1 MFQELSG
8 GPLPNGRY
16 PDITLAI
23 FPHLREFIVVD
34 TRGLTA
40 TVSLLP
46 TEEVF
51 TDEYYRMV
59 ESEFSG
65 VLREGGER
73 PFLHLMHL
81 PNQVDDIVR
90 GVAMHHILD
99 RLGVDFHDEERLPE
113 VVVFVISGPTLAIPT
128 EQVVSGFSEMLTGK
142 LAPAEVERWT
152 AELGRLIEQETRA
165 FPAMGEALGE
175 TMTDESLDP
184 YYIWQN
190 RN

>member
-16 PDITLAI
+16 PEIILAI
-23 FPHLREFIVVD
+23 FPHLREFMVVD
-34 TRGLTA
+34 TRGATPSVRMLT
-40 TVSLLP
+40 
-46 TEEVF
+46 TEDVF
-51 TDEYYRMV
+51 TDDYYRTV
-59 ESEFSG
+59 ENEFAS

-81 PNQVDDIVR
+81 PNQVDDLVR
-90 GVAMHHILD
+90 GVAMHYILE
-99 RLGVDFHDEERLPE
+99 RLEVDVHDEENLPE
-113 VVVFVISGPTLAIPT
+113 VVVFVISGPTLAIPS
-128 EQVVSGFSEMLTGK
+128 EQVVSGFSDMLAGK
-142 LAPAEVERWT
+142 LDAIDVERWT
-152 AELGRLIEQETRA
+152 KELGKLIELETRA
-165 FPAMGEALGE
+165 FPVAGEALGE

>member
-23 FPHLREFIVVD
+23 FPHLQEFVVVD
-34 TRGLTA
+34 TRGQSA
-40 TVSLLP
+40 EVRLLS

-51 TDEYYRMV
+51 NDEYYRTV
-59 ESEFSG
+59 ESEFAAA
-65 VLREGGER
+65 LREGGDR

-90 GVAMHHILD
+90 GVAMHYILEK
-99 RLGVDFHDEERLPE
+99 LGVDYHDEDQLPE

-128 EQVVSGFSEMLTGK
+128 DQVVAGFSEMLSGK
-142 LAPAEVERWT
+142 LDSADVDRWSR
-152 AELGRLIEQETRA
+152 EISRLIEQESQA
-165 FPAMGEALGE
+165 FPAAGDALGE

>member
-34 TRGLTA
+34 TRGTGAAVRKL
-40 TVSLLP
+40 S
-46 TEEVF
+46 TEDVF
-51 TDEYYRMV
+51 TDDYYRAV

-65 VLREGGER
+65 VLREGNER

-81 PNQVDDIVR
+81 PNQVDDLVR
-90 GVAMHHILD
+90 GVAMHFILE
-99 RLGVDFHDEERLPE
+99 RLGVDIHDEENLPE
-113 VVVFVISGPTLAIPT
+113 VVVFVISGPTLAIPAD
-128 EQVVSGFSEMLTGK
+128 QVVAGFSELLTGK
-142 LAPAEVERWT
+142 LDPVEVDRWNR
-152 AELGRLIEQETRA
+152 ELSSLIELETRA
-165 FPAMGEALGE
+165 FPATNDVLGE
-175 TMTDESLDP
+175 SMTDESLDP

>member
-34 TRGLTA
+34 TRGRSAAVAVMSTDA
-40 TVSLLP
+40 
-46 TEEVF
+46 VF
-51 TDEYYRMV
+51 NDEYYRAV
-59 ESEFSG
+59 ESEFASA
-65 VLREGGER
+65 LREGGER
-73 PFLHLMHL
+73 PFLHLMQL

-90 GVAMHHILD
+90 GVAMNFILE
-99 RLGVDFHDEERLPE
+99 RLGVDFHDDENLPE
-113 VVVFVISGPTLAIPT
+113 VVVFVISGPTLAIPAQ
-128 EQVVSGFSEMLTGK
+128 QVVAGFSELLSGR
-142 LAPAEVERWT
+142 LDAAEVERWT
-152 AELGRLIEQETRA
+152 GELSRLIEQETRA
-165 FPAMGEALGE
+165 FPVTNEALGE
-175 TMTDESLDP
+175 SMTDESLDP

>member
-34 TRGLTA
+34 TRGPHA
-40 TVSLLP
+40 TVALLS

-51 TDEYYRMV
+51 TDDYYRAV
-59 ESEFSG
+59 ESEFAS
-65 VLREGGER
+65 VLREGNER

-81 PNQVDDIVR
+81 PNQVDDLVR
-90 GVAMHHILD
+90 GVAMHFILE
-99 RLGVDFHDEERLPE
+99 RLGVDVHDESNLPE
-113 VVVFVISGPTLAIPT
+113 VVVFVISGPTLAIPAD
-128 EQVVSGFSEMLTGK
+128 QVVAGFSEMLSDK
-142 LAPAEVERWT
+142 LDTVEVDRWT
-152 AELGRLIEQETRA
+152 RELGRLIDMETKA
-165 FPAMGEALGE
+165 FPATNDVLGE
-175 TMTDESLDP
+175 SMTDESLDP